1 MIRLPP
7 GYTRSYTPFP
17 YTTLIRSLHGWSPR
31 EGRCIHRMPA
41 EEAWCCCWFDR
52 ITALAVSASATQ
64 DLQQSLE
71 LLWCFHRCTPLAMAA
86 HSRSEEHTSEL
97 QSLMRISYAVFCLK
111 KKKQQHKYHT
121 IYQY

>member
-1 MIRLPP
+1 
-7 GYTRSYTPFP
+7 
-17 YTTLIRSLHGWSPR
+17 
-31 EGRCIHRMPA
+31 MPA

-86 HSRSEEHTSEL
+86 HSIATRSSSADSIARAQHMWSLTTPRYLSSECTRSEERHVGKECVSTC
-97 QSLMRISYAVFCLK
+97 QSRWSRYN
-111 KKKQQHKYHT
+111 
-121 IYQY
+121 

>member
-64 DLQQSLE
+64 DLPQSLE
-71 LLWCFHRCTPLAMAA
+71 LLWCFHRCTPLAMSA
-86 HSRSEEHTSEL
+86 HSIATRSRPAASIAIAQHTCTL
-97 QSLMRISYAVFCLK
+97 TTP
-111 KKKQQHKYHT
+111 KY
-121 IYQY
+121 QPN